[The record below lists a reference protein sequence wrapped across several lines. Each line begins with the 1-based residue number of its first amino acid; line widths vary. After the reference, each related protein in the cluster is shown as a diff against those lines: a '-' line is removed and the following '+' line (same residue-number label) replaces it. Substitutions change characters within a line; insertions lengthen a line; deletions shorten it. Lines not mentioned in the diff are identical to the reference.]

1 MVEIID
7 VNAENVD
14 KYGFFCMRSKPKSD
28 GYQKK
33 LNWVKE
39 RLKEG
44 LKIKIIQE
52 NGRQKGFIEYIPGEF
67 TWRAINAKEYMV
79 IHCFWIV
86 GKGQGRGFGS
96 QLLNGCIDEAKQLG
110 LSGVVL
116 VTSEQGWLPNKKF
129 FESKGFKMV
138 DKIDEFELMALSFNK
153 NSKPQFF
160 NWNESAKEYKEG
172 ITIFKSDQ
180 CPYIQDAVRNI
191 IEASK
196 DLSISVQI
204 VDLDCYNVAQ
214 EKSPT
219 PFGVFTVIYK
229 GEIITYHPETKNRI
243 LKMINKKN
251 LLINS

>member
-14 KYGFFCMRSKPKSD
+14 QYGFFCMRSKPKSD
-28 GYQKK
+28 DYQKK

-39 RLKEG
+39 RFKEG

-52 NGRQKGFIEYIPGEF
+52 NGRQKGFVEYIPGEF

-96 QLLNGCIDEAKQLG
+96 QLLNVCIHEAKNLG
-110 LSGVVL
+110 LSGVAI

-129 FESKGFKMV
+129 FERKGFKMV
-138 DKIDEFELMALSFNK
+138 DKIDEFELMALSFNE
-153 NSKPQFF
+153 NPKPQFF
-160 NWNESAKEYKEG
+160 NWNESAKDYTEG
-172 ITIFKSDQ
+172 ITVFKSDQ
-180 CPYIQDAVRNI
+180 CPFIQGAVSDI

-196 DLSISVQI
+196 ELSIRVR
-204 VDLDCYNVAQ
+204 VVNLDSSSAAQ
-214 EKSPT
+214 QKSPT
-219 PFGVFTVIYK
+219 PFGVFTVIYN
-229 GEIITYHPETKNRI
+229 GEIITYHPETKNRFI
-243 LKMINKKN
+243 KLINKKN
-251 LLINS
+251 FLINS